1 MGQKSNPHGLRLGI
15 VKDWDYTWFATDNYA
30 ANVLEDF
37 NIRNFITNELSR
49 AGISKINIKRKSDY
63 VELIVKVARPG
74 IIFGKSGIDID
85 LITADVSK
93 MTGKKTNIKITEEKN
108 HDGNSR
114 LLASWVTGQLERR
127 IPFRRAMKMA
137 IQKSQKAGAKGI
149 RISCAGRLGGVEIAR
164 TESYMEG
171 KVPLHTLRADIDY
184 AFTEAL
190 TTYGKIGVKVW
201 IYNGEIIKKENSLKN
216 QSEDRIDQ
224 EEN

>member
-93 MTGKKTNIKITEEKN
+93 MTGKKTYIKIT
-108 HDGNSR
+108 
-114 LLASWVTGQLERR
+114 
-127 IPFRRAMKMA
+127 
-137 IQKSQKAGAKGI
+137 
-149 RISCAGRLGGVEIAR
+149 
-164 TESYMEG
+164 
-171 KVPLHTLRADIDY
+171 
-184 AFTEAL
+184 
-190 TTYGKIGVKVW
+190 
-201 IYNGEIIKKENSLKN
+201 
-216 QSEDRIDQ
+216 
-224 EEN
+224 